1 MPRHKWMYSASW
13 VHLRAGIV
21 SGLVCPLSGLAF
33 GVIAAYILPLDEL
46 QAKIL
51 ILFSAL
57 PPAVLNFLM
66 SEQYRQ
72 QPEMVASMVLIG
84 NTMSVLILTVV
95 LWWLL

>member
-1 MPRHKWMYSASW
+1 MYSASW

-21 SGLVCPLSGLAF
+21 AGLVCPLSGLAF
-33 GVIAAYILPLDEL
+33 GVIAAYILPLDEF
-46 QAKIL
+46 QAKNL

-84 NTMSVLILTVV
+84 NAMSVLILTVV